1 MPGQAFRV
9 IAENAREGR
18 EISGQRNPLRC
29 PAAHNSF
36 LGRHRLALMA
46 KSPCLICPHGRKGV
60 RGTQGSHWD
69 FFQPSSMKGKGLAG
83 RKSNL
88 TFEMYFL
95 LYCLIFFFK
104 ADIQEYGWYGLFL
117 TVPACNQG
125 EWGRALAE
133 LGLFAFLP
141 PCKAEW
147 TGAKRKTHIRC
158 LWFKPYFCLR

>member
-29 PAAHNSF
+29 PATHSSF
-36 LGRHRLALMA
+36 PGRHRLALMA

-95 LYCLIFFFK
+95 LYCLIFFFQSRYSG
-104 ADIQEYGWYGLFL
+104 IWLVWTF
-117 TVPACNQG
+117 PHCACLQPGRVGQG
-125 EWGRALAE
+125 S
-133 LGLFAFLP
+133 
-141 PCKAEW
+141 C
-147 TGAKRKTHIRC
+147 
-158 LWFKPYFCLR
+158 